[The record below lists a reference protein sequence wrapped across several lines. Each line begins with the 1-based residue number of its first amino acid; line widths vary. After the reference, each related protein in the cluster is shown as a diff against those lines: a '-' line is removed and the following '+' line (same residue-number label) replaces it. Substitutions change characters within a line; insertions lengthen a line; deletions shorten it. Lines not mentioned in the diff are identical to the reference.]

1 MICRIF
7 PKSWEEE
14 EWHPTRT
21 KLSLW
26 ILLISHRILAP
37 LPKPQTKSVKFQSRN
52 PNSVEALQNYHQQPE
67 NDLKNPNH
75 IHMVSSKP
83 HQNSRS
89 SSHFT
94 YIKISHW
101 RNCKLLFLLDS
112 ARKTPTFPI
121 SNYLRRKK
129 IHPNPV
135 QNPLFLGWVV
145 IFPVSQQNL

>member
-67 NDLKNPNH
+67 NDLKSLIINPVESQSH
-75 IHMVSSKP
+75 SHDLFQATSEFTVFKSLHS
-83 HQNSRS
+83 HQDFTLKELHTTIPPRQCKKDANF
-89 SSHFT
+89 SHFQ
-94 YIKISHW
+94 
-101 RNCKLLFLLDS
+101 LLE
-112 ARKTPTFPI
+112 KEKNTPKPI
-121 SNYLRRKK
+121 SKS
-129 IHPNPV
+129 PV
-135 QNPLFLGWVV
+135 FWDGL
-145 IFPVSQQNL
+145 